1 MRNRSLK
8 SEFIGVFSFHS
19 NPIICHQF
27 PRSFSALCSGNSLP
41 IPDLLA
47 AEFFEGVELAKDP
60 MRSVFGGLAHGKEF
74 IERPV
79 CGQGG
84 FAGMEFL
91 VFTFPFS
98 GFRRGMRLRL
108 PERVIEFPRRPLV
121 MGIVNVNDDSFSGD
135 GTLDFQQ
142 AVALARAQV
151 AAGADVIDV
160 GAESARTNRA
170 AVTVAEE
177 LRRFAGFT
185 ERWDEVWQ
193 GVEPRDAEQVWPPV
207 LSANTWRPEVVEG
220 VLRMGKVELVNDM
233 GALPDDRNAKACAAH
248 GAALLIMHSV
258 GEPKVPHFQ
267 QRWDDVMG
275 EMERFFEEKLA
286 MAAAAGLAREAVVLD
301 PGIDFAKQRNDNL
314 IVYRELRRLEKFGRP
329 VLVPVSRKTVIGE
342 VLELPDPATRD
353 AGTVACI
360 SAAMARGGRIFR
372 VHDVAAAW
380 QSIKVL
386 DAIAR

>member
-1 MRNRSLK
+1 
-8 SEFIGVFSFHS
+8 
-19 NPIICHQF
+19 
-27 PRSFSALCSGNSLP
+27 
-41 IPDLLA
+41 
-47 AEFFEGVELAKDP
+47 
-60 MRSVFGGLAHGKEF
+60 
-74 IERPV
+74 
-79 CGQGG
+79 
-84 FAGMEFL
+84 
-91 VFTFPFS
+91 
-98 GFRRGMRLRL
+98 MRLRL
-108 PERVIEFPRRPLV
+108 PERVIDFPRRPLV

-135 GTLDFQQ
+135 GTLDFEE

-177 LRRFAGFT
+177 LRRFAGFIG
-185 ERWDEVWQ
+185 RWGEVWQ

-220 VLRMGKVELVNDM
+220 VLNMGKVELVNDM

-267 QRWDDVMG
+267 QQWTDVMG
-275 EMERFFEEKLA
+275 EMERFFEEKIKLA
-286 MAAAAGLAREAVVLD
+286 LAAGLARDAIVLD
-301 PGIDFAKQRNDNL
+301 PGIDFAKQREDNL
-314 IVYRELRRLEKFGRP
+314 TVYRELGRLRKFGCP

-342 VLELPDPATRD
+342 VLNLPDPSTRD
-353 AGTVACI
+353 AGTIACI
-360 SAAMARGGRIFR
+360 SASMLRGAELFR

-380 QSIKVL
+380 QAIQVL
-386 DAIAR
+386 SAISRR